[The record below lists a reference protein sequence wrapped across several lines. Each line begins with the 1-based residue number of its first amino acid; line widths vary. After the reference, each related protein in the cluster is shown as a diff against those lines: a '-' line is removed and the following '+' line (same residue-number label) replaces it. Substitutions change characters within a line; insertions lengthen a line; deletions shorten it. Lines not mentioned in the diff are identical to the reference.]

1 MNSPI
6 DHTVEQTPRG
16 TVHVLT
22 VNNPDK
28 LNVVG
33 SAALTALG
41 RALAEVA
48 AERDARLAILRG
60 AGERAW
66 IGGADITEMA
76 ALEPTA
82 AEAFIRRIHAV
93 CSALREL
100 PVPVIAAIRG
110 WCLGAGLEV
119 AACCDLRLA
128 AHGSRF
134 GMPEVRVGLPS
145 VIEAAVLPRLVGA
158 GRARDLVLTGRV
170 IDDEEA
176 WRWGLLD
183 GRAPADE
190 LDALVAQRRDEI
202 LDGAP
207 RAVRVQK
214 RLCRAWDEEP
224 LAESVERGVRAF
236 ADAFRHAE
244 PREYLQRFVNRK
256 RDPR

>member
-1 MNSPI
+1 MNAPI
-6 DHTVEQTPRG
+6 EHTAHTGPRG

-22 VNNPDK
+22 VNNPGK
-28 LNVVG
+28 LNVLGTPAVE
-33 SAALTALG
+33 ALS
-41 RALAEVA
+41 RALAAVA
-48 AERDARLAILRG
+48 GDADARVAILRG

-76 ALEPTA
+76 TLEPAT
-82 AEAFIRRIHAV
+82 AEAFIRRIHGL
-93 CSALREL
+93 CRDLRAL

-128 AHGSRF
+128 AHGSHF

-145 VIEAAVLPRLVGA
+145 VIEAAVLPGLIGA

-183 GRAPADE
+183 GRVPAAA
-190 LDALVAQRRDEI
+190 LDALVDERREQI
-202 LDGAP
+202 LAGAP
-207 RAVRVQK
+207 RAMRAQK
-214 RLCRAWDEEP
+214 RLCRAWEEEP

-236 ADAFRHAE
+236 ADTFRGPEA
-244 PREYLQRFVNRK
+244 REYLERFVNRE
-256 RDPR
+256 RTPR